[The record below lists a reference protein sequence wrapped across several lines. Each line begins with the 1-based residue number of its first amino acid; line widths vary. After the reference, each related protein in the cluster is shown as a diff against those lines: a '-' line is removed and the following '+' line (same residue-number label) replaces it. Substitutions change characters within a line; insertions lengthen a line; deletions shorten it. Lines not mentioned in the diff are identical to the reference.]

1 MSKFEMEFDS
11 QQIAKI
17 KVVGCGGG
25 GNNAVNRMID
35 TGMSDVEF
43 IVINTDAMALAQANG
58 DAKRLQIGAK
68 LTNGLGAGGVP
79 EIGESSAWESRDDI
93 AAALEG
99 AQMVFVTAGMGGGT
113 GTGSAPVVAQIA
125 KEMGILTVGVV
136 TKPFMFEGRQRM
148 RAAERGLAAMRD
160 CVDTLVTI
168 PNDRLLQIADKKTT
182 MVDAFKMADEVL
194 VQGVQGVTDL
204 ILVPGLINLDF
215 ADLKTIMSD
224 RGIAHMG
231 IGFGE
236 GENKAE
242 DAAVSAMRSPL
253 LETTIEGAKAVL
265 INVTSSSDLTMI
277 EISQAASMITEAV
290 DPDANIII
298 GSVIDESLQ
307 DKIKLTVI
315 ATGFEERERESAQPK
330 LNNFQSAP
338 AMTKA
343 APEADV
349 APATSSAVSGSYPSA
364 NSAPASEPVA
374 GGYKGTRYGKP
385 ATETKAEPA
394 TNGDYDTLNVPSW
407 LRSKD
412 KK

>member
-1 MSKFEMEFDS
+1 MEFDS

-25 GNNAVNRMID
+25 GNNAVNRMIE
-35 TGMSDVEF
+35 TGMRDVEF

-148 RAAERGLAAMRD
+148 RSAERGLAAMRE

-182 MVDAFKMADEVL
+182 MVDAFRMADEVL
-194 VQGVQGVTDL
+194 VQGVQGVADL
-204 ILVPGLINLDF
+204 IVVPGLINLDF

-242 DAAVSAMRSPL
+242 DAAVSAMKSPL

-315 ATGFEERERESAQPK
+315 ATGFEDGERESAPQKMNTFQGVPK
-330 LNNFQSAP
+330 MSKADSEKESAS
-338 AMTKA
+338 
-343 APEADV
+343 
-349 APATSSAVSGSYPSA
+349 ATSSAVSGSYPSA
-364 NSAPASEPVA
+364 NATDSEPAV
-374 GGYKGTRYGKP
+374 GGYKGTRYGTP
-385 ATETKAEPA
+385 ATETKTEQVAA
-394 TNGDYDTLNVPSW
+394 NGDYDTLNVPSW

>member
-1 MSKFEMEFDS
+1 
-11 QQIAKI
+11 
-17 KVVGCGGG
+17 
-25 GNNAVNRMID
+25 
-35 TGMSDVEF
+35 
-43 IVINTDAMALAQANG
+43 
-58 DAKRLQIGAK
+58 
-68 LTNGLGAGGVP
+68 
-79 EIGESSAWESRDDI
+79 
-93 AAALEG
+93 
-99 AQMVFVTAGMGGGT
+99 
-113 GTGSAPVVAQIA
+113 
-125 KEMGILTVGVV
+125 MGILTVGVV

-148 RAAERGLAAMRD
+148 RAAERGLAAMRE

-204 ILVPGLINLDF
+204 IVVPGLINLDF

-242 DAAVSAMRSPL
+242 DAAISAMRSPL

-315 ATGFEERERESAQPK
+315 ATGFEDGERESAPQK
-330 LNNFQSAP
+330 MNTFQSAP
-338 AMTKA
+338 KMSKVAQ
-343 APEADV
+343 ENES

-364 NSAPASEPVA
+364 NAADAEPAV
-374 GGYKGTRYGKP
+374 GGYKGTRYGTP
-385 ATETKAEPA
+385 AAEPKAEPAA